1 MRETAGYA
9 PEILTAV
16 LAVLACLMAAR
27 GVVTARRRPEGP
39 PTDSNGIDLRVAA
52 LLAVAIAVSVAPIF
66 GFWFSGRSTGN
77 ALGGL
82 LPWND
87 AMGYFTCAHNILDGG
102 DLSGF
107 CQRRPLYTLFLSTLT
122 AISGRDLQ
130 IALLVQGALF
140 GAAAF
145 SLARVVHV
153 RFGTPAALIS
163 FAVLLGMAG
172 QYTTATMTENAGLLY
187 GIFGIYFLWRG
198 AGTAG
203 AAAIAAGAFLL
214 TLGLNARAG
223 AFFVLPALVIWAAVA
238 AHERRRVRIAVA
250 MIAVAAILGGFLFN
264 YAALATFGGD
274 VRLAQSNFA
283 DVLYGVTAG
292 GKRWTQIYTD
302 HPEIFEQGQGKAAEV
317 RKIYAAAL
325 DNVVRR
331 PRLFAEGYLRGL
343 AHYVYAQFRYVEF
356 QPLRFLFILL
366 WWLGLAT
373 ALRRRKERHHSL
385 LLAMAIGI
393 ITSAPF
399 ITWDAGSRV
408 YAATLP
414 VDALIVALGLFA
426 VQAFFVRRFVGT
438 EPAHTIRNPPLR
450 GAVALATAITVAAF
464 PVPLMLRPWT
474 ALSAVVS
481 PPCEDGR
488 PPIVMRSGLESPF
501 LRLAAKGETSLFP
514 LNVSV
519 DGFRDGMTRDV
530 HLGEVLAR
538 LPAGT
543 VFLWGYQLLETS
555 FGTRVMLIWED
566 GTPPAKGKT
575 MRICAKSQRR
585 QDLPDLAVV
594 ESAQTLPN

>member
-1 MRETAGYA
+1 MREIAGYA
-9 PEILTAV
+9 SEILTTV
-16 LAVLACLMAAR
+16 LALLACLMAAR
-27 GVVTARRRPEGP
+27 GVVTAWRRPEVP
-39 PTDSNGIDLRVAA
+39 PTDSNGTDLRVVA
-52 LLAVAIAVSVAPIF
+52 LLVVAIAVSVAPIF

-87 AMGYFTCAHNILDGG
+87 AMGYFSCAHNVLDGN
-102 DLSGF
+102 DLRGI

-145 SLARVVHV
+145 LLARAVHA
-153 RFGTPAALIS
+153 RFGTPAALMS

-198 AGTAG
+198 VGTAG
-203 AAAIAAGAFLL
+203 AAAIAAGIFLL

-238 AHERRRVRIAVA
+238 AHERRRARIVVTMAA
-250 MIAVAAILGGFLFN
+250 IAAILGGFLFN
-264 YAALATFGGD
+264 HAALATLGGNP
-274 VRLAQSNFA
+274 RLAHSNFA

-302 HPEIFEQGQGKAAEV
+302 HPEIFEQSQGKAAEV
-317 RKIYAAAL
+317 RNIYAAAL
-325 DNVVRR
+325 DNVIRR
-331 PRLFAEGYLRGL
+331 PHLFAEGYLRGL

-366 WWLGLAT
+366 WWLGLVT
-373 ALRRRKERHHSL
+373 AFRRRKERHHSL

-414 VDALIVALGLFA
+414 VDALIVALGLLA
-426 VQAFFVRRFVGT
+426 AQAFLLRRFAGV
-438 EPAHTIRNPPLR
+438 EPAHPMRNPPLP
-450 GAVALATAITVAAF
+450 AAMALATIITVAAF

-474 ALSAVVS
+474 ALSAVAS
-481 PPCEDGR
+481 HPCDDGR
-488 PPIVMRSGLESPF
+488 PPIVVRSGLESPF
-501 LRLAAKGETSLFP
+501 LRIAAKGETTLFP

-519 DGFRDGMTRDV
+519 DGFRDGMTSDV
-530 HLGEVLAR
+530 HLGEALVR

-543 VFLWGYQLLETS
+543 VFLWGYQLLEGR
-555 FGTRVMLIWED
+555 FGKRVMLIWED
-566 GTPPAKGKT
+566 GMPPAKGKT
-575 MRICAKSQRR
+575 MRFCTKSERR
-585 QDLPDLAVV
+585 QELPDFSVV
-594 ESAQTLPN
+594 KSAQTLPN